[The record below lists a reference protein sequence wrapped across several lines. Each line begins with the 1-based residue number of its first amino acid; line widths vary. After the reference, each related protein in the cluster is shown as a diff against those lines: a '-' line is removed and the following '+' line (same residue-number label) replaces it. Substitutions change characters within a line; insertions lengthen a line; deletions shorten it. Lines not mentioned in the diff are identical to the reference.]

1 MADLRSL
8 VKQEDQVRFYAISVD
23 SPAESKSFAE
33 QIAAD
38 GKGEV
43 NFPILSDPAHRVIDA
58 YGIRDSAYNGQ
69 KFEGI
74 PHATVYII
82 NRDGR
87 VAWTLVETDYKLR
100 PNNQEVSAAL
110 KNLRGSS
117 GKSTRVLTSQRK
129 LLINTTSLATMPR
142 ATRSCLPSRDQ
153 SNEKMR
159 SALNVVSCLGSP
171 PLIA

>member
-82 NRDGR
+82 DKDGR
-87 VAWTLVETDYKLR
+87 VAWTRVETDYKQR
-100 PNNQEVSAAL
+100 PNNEEVESAL
-110 KNLRGSS
+110 KNLR
-117 GKSTRVLTSQRK
+117 
-129 LLINTTSLATMPR
+129 
-142 ATRSCLPSRDQ
+142 
-153 SNEKMR
+153 
-159 SALNVVSCLGSP
+159 VVQQ
-171 PLIA
+171 